1 MKEIIYKDLGY
12 AELYCFENYIISQ
25 VKEGTI
31 ISPDKNK
38 DLDEVI
44 QEHYENR
51 PVVYLSNRTFDYNV
65 MPTTYLESAMIEN
78 LIGVGIITQT
88 GINKRNAEFESSF
101 FKKEFIVL
109 DSLLDGIL
117 WAENL
122 VKEYSIKKLK

>member
-44 QEHYENR
+44 QEHYGNR